1 MNSTT
6 QAVIIGQVQ
15 SVKPAAKDD
24 YLINFVT
31 RVIHASRG
39 EPREAW
45 FNVRASP
52 WKNWQLTSLKEGD
65 EVEITGQLTKEV
77 WQDPS
82 SKEEVIALYM
92 VATDVCILAA

>member
-6 QAVIIGQVQ
+6 QATIVGQVQ
-15 SVKPAAKDD
+15 SIEPAAKDD

-31 RVIHASRG
+31 RVIQEG
-39 EPREAW
+39 EPAW

-77 WQDPS
+77 WQNPFD
-82 SKEEVIALYM
+82 KEEVIALYV
-92 VATDVCILAA
+92 VATDVSILAA

>member
-6 QAVIIGQVQ
+6 QASIVGQVQ
-15 SVKPAAKDD
+15 SIEPTAKND

-31 RVIHASRG
+31 KVIQEG

-65 EVEITGQLTKEV
+65 EVEVTGQLTREV
-77 WQDPS
+77 WQDPFN
-82 SKEEVIALYM
+82 KEEVIALYM
-92 VATDVCILAA
+92 VATDVSILAA

>member
-6 QAVIIGQVQ
+6 QATIIGQVQ
-15 SVKPAAKDD
+15 SIEPTAKDD

-31 RVIHASRG
+31 RVIQEG
-39 EPREAW
+39 EPAW

-52 WKNWQLTSLKEGD
+52 WRNWQLTSLKEGD

-77 WQDPS
+77 WQNPFD
-82 SKEEVIALYM
+82 KEEVIALYV
-92 VATDVCILAA
+92 VATDVSILAA

>member
-6 QAVIIGQVQ
+6 QATIVGQVQ
-15 SVKPAAKDD
+15 SIEPAAKND

-31 RVIHASRG
+31 KVIQEG
-39 EPREAW
+39 EPAW

-52 WKNWQLTSLKEGD
+52 WRNWQLTSLKEGD

-77 WQDPS
+77 WQNPFD
-82 SKEEVIALYM
+82 KEEVIALYM
-92 VATDVCILAA
+92 VATDVSILAA

>member
-6 QAVIIGQVQ
+6 QASIVGQVQ
-15 SVKPAAKDD
+15 SIEPAAKDD

-31 RVIHASRG
+31 RVIQEG
-39 EPREAW
+39 EPAW

-52 WKNWQLTSLKEGD
+52 WRNWQLTSLKEGD

-77 WQDPS
+77 WQNPFD
-82 SKEEVIALYM
+82 KEEVIALYM

>member
-6 QAVIIGQVQ
+6 QATIVGQVQ
-15 SVKPAAKDD
+15 SIEPAAKDD

-31 RVIHASRG
+31 RVIQEG
-39 EPREAW
+39 EPAW

-52 WKNWQLTSLKEGD
+52 WRNWQLTSLKEGD

-77 WQDPS
+77 WQNPFD
-82 SKEEVIALYM
+82 KEEVIALYV
-92 VATDVCILAA
+92 VATDVSILAA

>member
-1 MNSTT
+1 MKPIT
-6 QAVIIGQVQ
+6 QATIIGQVQ
-15 SVKPAAKDD
+15 SIEPTAKDD

-31 RVIHASRG
+31 KVIQEG

-52 WKNWQLTSLKEGD
+52 WKNWQLTTLKEGD

-77 WQDPS
+77 WQNPFD
-82 SKEEVIALYM
+82 KEEVIALYV
-92 VATDVCILAA
+92 VATDVSILAA

>member
-6 QAVIIGQVQ
+6 QATIQGQVQ
-15 SVKPAAKDD
+15 TVQSAAKDD

-31 RVIHASRG
+31 KVIQEG
-39 EPREAW
+39 VPAW

-65 EVEITGQLTKEV
+65 EVEVTGQLTREV
-77 WQDPS
+77 WQDPFD
-82 SKEEVIALYM
+82 KEEVIALYM
-92 VATDVCILAA
+92 VATDVSILAA